1 MLNDFQISV
10 KSGPAQRTRGQL
22 RSLQPALFQF
32 FVDATAVFFAV
43 LVAHLGVQ
51 AMSADAY
58 SFSFDVAYEAQVLA
72 GILLVVPL
80 LKGMVGLYPGYG
92 MSPVERLRRQFM
104 ILLGT
109 VVGVTILDL
118 QFNASHWLNSGLLMA
133 LLVLAI
139 LIWVSDAL
147 GRGVLM
153 RLRLWGRPC
162 VVVGAGKTGVDI
174 VRRLGQNEH
183 LGYNPVLFIDED
195 PGRWGTT
202 VEGLPVVAPGGNSV
216 DERLERYASVGI
228 LAVPHNQPERLQEMI
243 GNLPFSTILV
253 VPEWNGLQ
261 TVNTRVRDLSGILSL
276 EVRRPLGASVT
287 PMLKRG
293 FDIVT
298 SALLLLLVTPL
309 LLLIATGIKLDS
321 RGPLLFRQ
329 ARWAGGTRSFRALK
343 FRTMHVDAEQ
353 ILKELLEADPVL
365 RHEYEMYHKLTRD
378 PRVTR
383 FGRILRKLS
392 FDELPQLWN
401 VLIGD
406 MSLIGPRPY
415 MPHELVRYPHQQEVL
430 ARVRPGIT
438 GLWQVSGRH
447 RTTFER
453 RLELDVYYVEN
464 YSIWLDLHV
473 LMRTVWIVMKADGA

>member
-1 MLNDFQISV
+1 MLNDFQISI
-10 KSGPAQRTRGQL
+10 KSGPAQRARGQL

-32 FVDATAVFFAV
+32 FVDVTTVFLAV
-43 LVAHLGVQ
+43 LIAHIGVQ
-51 AMSADAY
+51 ALSSGGFPFPLNPAE
-58 SFSFDVAYEAQVLA
+58 EAQVLT
-72 GILLVVPL
+72 GILLVVPV
-80 LKGMVGLYPGYG
+80 LKAVVGLYPGYG

-118 QFNASHWLNSGLLMA
+118 QFNDWHWFETGLLTA
-133 LLVLAI
+133 LPVLGV
-139 LIWVSDAL
+139 LIWVSDAV

-153 RLRLWGRPC
+153 CLRLWGRPC
-162 VVVGAGKTGVDI
+162 VVVGASRTGVDI
-174 VRRLGQNEH
+174 VRRLSQNEH

-195 PGRWGTT
+195 PGRWGTV
-202 VEGLPVVAPGGNSV
+202 VEGLPVVAPGGHPV

-228 LAVPHNQPERLQEMI
+228 LAVPHDQPERLNEMI

-293 FDIVT
+293 FDIFT
-298 SALLLLLVTPL
+298 SALLLLLVMPL
-309 LLLIATGIKLDS
+309 LLMIAAGIKLDS
-321 RGPLLFRQ
+321 QGPLLFRQ
-329 ARWAGGTRSFRALK
+329 ARWAGSARSFRVLK

-353 ILKELLEADPVL
+353 RLKELLDADPVL
-365 RHEYEMYHKLTRD
+365 RCEYEMYHKLTRD

-383 FGRILRKLS
+383 FGGILRKLN

-415 MPHELVRYPHQQEVL
+415 MPHELIQYPQQQEVL

-453 RLELDVYYVEN
+453 RLELDIYYVEN

>member
-1 MLNDFQISV
+1 
-10 KSGPAQRTRGQL
+10 
-22 RSLQPALFQF
+22 
-32 FVDATAVFFAV
+32 
-43 LVAHLGVQ
+43 
-51 AMSADAY
+51 
-58 SFSFDVAYEAQVLA
+58 
-72 GILLVVPL
+72 
-80 LKGMVGLYPGYG
+80 
-92 MSPVERLRRQFM
+92 
-104 ILLGT
+104 
-109 VVGVTILDL
+109 
-118 QFNASHWLNSGLLMA
+118 
-133 LLVLAI
+133 
-139 LIWVSDAL
+139 L

-195 PGRWGTT
+195 PGRWGTM

-228 LAVPHNQPERLQEMI
+228 LAVPHDQPERLQEMI

-253 VPEWNGLQ
+253 VPEWSGIQ

-293 FDIVT
+293 FDIVA

-309 LLLIATGIKLDS
+309 LLLIAAGIKLDS

-329 ARWAGGTRSFRALK
+329 SRWAGGTRSFRALK
-343 FRTMHVDAEQ
+343 FRTMHVDAERL
-353 ILKELLEADPVL
+353 LKELLEADPVL

-415 MPHELVRYPHQQEVL
+415 MPHELVRYPHQQDVL